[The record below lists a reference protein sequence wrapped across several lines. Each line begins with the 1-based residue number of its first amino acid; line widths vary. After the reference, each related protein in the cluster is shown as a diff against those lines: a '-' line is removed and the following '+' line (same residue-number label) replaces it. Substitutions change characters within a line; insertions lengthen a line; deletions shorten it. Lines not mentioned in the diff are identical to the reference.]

1 MVEEDED
8 GKGEGEGERLSGT
21 EKHQVG
27 SRGRQERSE
36 GKIAITKPGYIGML
50 L

>member
-1 MVEEDED
+1 MEEDED

-27 SRGRQERSE
+27 SRGRQERAE
-36 GKIAITKPGYIGML
+36 GEL
-50 L
+50 

>member
-1 MVEEDED
+1 MEEEEE
-8 GKGEGEGERLSGT
+8 GEGEGEGERLSGK

>member
-1 MVEEDED
+1 MERDE
-8 GKGEGEGERLSGT
+8 GEGEGERLSGT